1 MAKVSA
7 VNKNEKRKRMAINQE
22 ASRKALKDIANDET
36 KSFEE
41 RFNAMVK
48 LSEKP
53 RNSSK
58 VRYKN
63 RCKYYGEGKNG
74 IEDIMEELTEEMERR
89 YKVLRKNKDKRYKS
103 IFLIIEELAS
113 FNPKLDKEFYNNEDN
128 EGHFKVKLINH
139 GDKDFEVKIGDRIA
153 QGIFMKFL
161 TVDNEE
167 KITNVRTGGLGSTDK
182 GGN

>member
-63 RCKYYGEGKNG
+63 RCKLTGRPRAYHGFFG
-74 IEDIMEELTEEMERR
+74 ISRVM
-89 YKVLRKNKDKRYKS
+89 LR
-103 IFLIIEELAS
+103 ELAS
-113 FNPKLDKEFYNNEDN
+113 S
-128 EGHFKVKLINH
+128 GLIP
-139 GDKDFEVKIGDRIA
+139 
-153 QGIFMKFL
+153 
-161 TVDNEE
+161 
-167 KITNVRTGGLGSTDK
+167 GLKKSSW
-182 GGN
+182 